1 MDKIMTFTVISSR
14 YSEFWWTNRSPS
26 GANAKHLDGVVLCC
40 KQHAKCNYAVSTV
53 LGDDA
58 DVAGDEGIEGEAAA
72 FRTCCC

>member
-1 MDKIMTFTVISSR
+1 MDKQVASGGECEISKR
-14 YSEFWWTNRSPS
+14 IR
-26 GANAKHLDGVVLCC
+26 DMM
-40 KQHAKCNYAVSTV
+40 QVSTV